1 MLKADFFIGMAAV
14 FLAGFI
20 TTLAVVDA
28 LGF

>member
-1 MLKADFFIGMAAV
+1 MLKADLVIGMASIL
-14 FLAGFI
+14 LAGLI

>member
-1 MLKADFFIGMAAV
+1 MLKTDFVIGIATI

-20 TTLAVVDA
+20 TTVVIVDA

>member
-1 MLKADFFIGMAAV
+1 MLKADFFIAVTAV

-20 TTLAVVDA
+20 TTLAIVDT